1 MTELHFLQTN
11 KAVAL
16 HISFPTVF
24 IQYASVVQERN
35 NQSSQCTV
43 LTLLSQCVNTVY
55 PFVFIKIH
63 CNKLLALEFIVYNNL

>member
-24 IQYASVVQERN
+24 IHMLLWYRREN

-43 LTLLSQCVNTVY
+43 LILLLQCVNTVH